1 MAGVNWRI
9 TSRLAAGRSVSDCRI
24 KKYTVAALTQN
35 GVEMEP
41 DPDLVAVEVLI
52 VVTFAWR
59 SGVRSTRR
67 SAEDTRDVQ
76 VHKSSKGE
84 SEQCSSKDEP

>member
-1 MAGVNWRI
+1 MEE
-9 TSRLAAGRSVSDCRI
+9 
-24 KKYTVAALTQN
+24 LTQN
-35 GVEMEP
+35 GVEMKP

-52 VVTFAWR
+52 VVTLAWR